1 MKLGGGTE
9 SGCDGALVKNKI
21 LKMVHFSIIMCIFV
35 AMKGYS
41 GYVDEDGNYDLSLY
55 CEWFEEHLHNYTLL
69 EDGSKMYE
77 GISLQ
82 QFVVRHNNSVIDF
95 AEDIK
100 ELIAD
105 QELLEIEEDI
115 ETKLKIKL
123 DMPNFFLLCVYIN
136 EFIREHYIV
145 LLKQPTKDAIK
156 ALGDIEEITFT
167 NKKGKSV
174 TTNCKKLIQA
184 IMSAAVEPLESEGRI
199 METEFFG
206 RYDKLSNV
214 VENNVL
220 QSKFAYYVAS
230 FLKNGFPDANRS
242 HRGKQG
248 FISPIEQRL
257 ILRLMTYFGLA
268 PKGYTLSTNRFR
280 KLMESY
286 NKLNFPIQYAQMPEI
301 GIVPITYIKYD
312 DWRNKIE
319 WFDPNLE
326 LRPIE
331 KGDSIFFCPKSVKM

>member
-1 MKLGGGTE
+1 
-9 SGCDGALVKNKI
+9 
-21 LKMVHFSIIMCIFV
+21 MCIFV

-105 QELLEIEEDI
+105 QE
-115 ETKLKIKL
+115 
-123 DMPNFFLLCVYIN
+123 
-136 EFIREHYIV
+136 